1 MITIGNI
8 LVSKKILTEQ
18 FVCDLERCKG
28 GCCTE
33 GEAGARL
40 DESELEKMDEAYE
53 HVKPYL
59 SPESIKEIEDQGLY
73 MGHKKFGWVTPIVG
87 SNRVCVYGI
96 DGGNGIV
103 KCGIEQAFSDGKINW
118 KKPISCHLFPIDVKS
133 SRVDDANVSVS
144 YEPLRDKCKEAC
156 ALGQSL
162 KVPVYQFLREPL
174 VLRFGQD
181 FYDSLEAIAQQS
193 QTP

>member
-8 LVSKKILTEQ
+8 SVSKEVFTEQ

-28 GCCTE
+28 GCCTD
-33 GEAGARL
+33 GDAGATLNR
-40 DESELEKMDEAYE
+40 SELEKIEEIYE

-59 SPESIKEIEDQGLY
+59 SQESIKQIEEYGPY
-73 MGHKKFGWVTPIVG
+73 MYSNQFGWVTPIMG
-87 SNRVCVYGI
+87 SRRVCVYGI

-103 KCGIEQAFSDGKINW
+103 KCGIERAFSEGRINW
-118 KKPISCHLFPIDVKS
+118 RKPISCHLFPIDVKTS
-133 SRVDDANVSVS
+133 GDNVLVS

-174 VLRFGQD
+174 ILKFGQD
-181 FYDSLEAIAQQS
+181 FYDSIEAIAQQPP
-193 QTP
+193 TP